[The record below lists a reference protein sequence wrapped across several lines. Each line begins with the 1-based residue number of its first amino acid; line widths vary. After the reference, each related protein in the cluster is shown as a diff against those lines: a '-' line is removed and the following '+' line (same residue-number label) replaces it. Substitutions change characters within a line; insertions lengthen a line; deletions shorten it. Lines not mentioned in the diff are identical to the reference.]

1 MVVLIILNIILIIA
15 FVLLLV
21 YIFANK
27 SVYDKNNTKN
37 EVCKKDEEDEEEEDE
52 DKDCDTSERVK
63 YRKIKKIK
71 IDRVFDGRIITD
83 DEYQHMMNSR
93 RSDISMLLE
102 EVKRDYEHL
111 KELNK

>member
-15 FVLLLV
+15 FVSLLV

-27 SVYDKNNTKN
+27 SIYDKNHIKN
-37 EVCKKDEEDEEEEDE
+37 EVCEKEKDDDEDDEEDD
-52 DKDCDTSERVK
+52 DCDTSEQVK
-63 YRKIKKIK
+63 SKKIRKIKIE
-71 IDRVFDGRIITD
+71 RVFDGRIVTD
-83 DEYQHMMNSR
+83 EEYQHMLKSR
-93 RSDISMLLE
+93 RSDISILLE